1 MDLITAFYANLT
13 KKIGS
18 RFRNIPIFNFL
29 YFFISFQQGRLF
41 LCVFV
46 LFLQL
51 IPERKGETQLLLQR
65 MQAGDFPPDQHL
77 IIEHMIQDV
86 RVFQHFV
93 ERCLDVFLVAVALNG
108 STHSTGFFET
118 ANGEETIESDV
129 NTGVTGNSGNTG
141 TVTVSGVATANNA
154 LAGGGAFGITY
165 NITIP

>member
-86 RVFQHFV
+86 RVFPALRQGASGCV
-93 ERCLDVFLVAVALNG
+93 PCRC
-108 STHSTGFFET
+108 
-118 ANGEETIESDV
+118 
-129 NTGVTGNSGNTG
+129 
-141 TVTVSGVATANNA
+141 
-154 LAGGGAFGITY
+154 GAEQ
-165 NITIP
+165 PMRSVPAAEVCPAADRLKSVR